1 MKTLSDTPLLV
12 LLINMEFHNTLY
24 AMERQY
30 KWDKEQ
36 SSKRTFEGM
45 ISKHMSQHQED
56 EMKIGE
62 ETMVSPL
69 S

>member
-1 MKTLSDTPLLV
+1 
-12 LLINMEFHNTLY
+12 
-24 AMERQY
+24 MERQY